1 MLDAYCSGRLD
12 AKCSTTHY
20 RLRAVIYI
28 NILGPRIAFVF
39 VCRRNVS
46 VHTSACSDISS
57 YLGLC
62 CVLSSKCSQ
71 CAHTCVQWYLIIFG
85 PVLCVTPRSSVSVH
99 TRLVMQQLCT
109 HTPMHDVF
117 KLGRRV
123 LQLAAVLCDTC
134 TRVVNT

>member
-85 PVLCVTPRSSVSVH
+85 PALCVTPRSSDVALLLLRKKECYNATVVYAH
-99 TRLVMQQLCT
+99 THARCFQ
-109 HTPMHDVF
+109 
-117 KLGRRV
+117 
-123 LQLAAVLCDTC
+123 AW
-134 TRVVNT
+134 